1 MSATPHTTALVNE
14 RPRRASAAY
23 ARRAALALSVL
34 AFSLLWAGG
43 VAGAWLGRKGEAD
56 GPLASLFLLLAGLVV
71 LLGARTRREVLSL
84 ASIAL
89 LGFAVE
95 AAGVRTGFP
104 FGAYAYTGVLRPQ
117 LLGVPVVMGLAWM
130 ALVAYACEVA
140 GRLRLP
146 PWLAVVAGALWTTAL
161 DLVIDPL
168 AVNRFGYWTWTHGGN
183 YYGIPF
189 TNFAGWFVTALI
201 ACRVLTA
208 RPRPN
213 FWANFVGTAIL
224 LFFAANALAHSL
236 PFVAL
241 VGFALCAAGVYVS
254 ARSSG
259 LHARRAPLENLVGEH
274 ADENHHAEHREVERR
289 GDAEE
294 VHEVL

>member
-1 MSATPHTTALVNE
+1 MSATPHTTALVNT
-14 RPRRASAAY
+14 RSRRTSSAY

-34 AFSLLWAGG
+34 AFALLWTGG
-43 VAGAWLGRKGEAD
+43 TASAWLGRKSDAD

-84 ASIAL
+84 VSIAL
-89 LGFAVE
+89 LGFVVE

-117 LLGVPVVMGLAWM
+117 LLGVPVVMGFAWM
-130 ALVAYACEVA
+130 ALVAYACELA
-140 GRLRLP
+140 GRLQLP
-146 PWLAVVAGALWTTAL
+146 PWPAAVVGALLTTAI

-168 AVNRFGYWTWTHGGN
+168 AVQRFGYWTWAHEGT

-201 ACRVLTA
+201 ACRVLVA
-208 RPRPN
+208 HVRPD
-213 FWANFVGTAIL
+213 FWPSFVGAAIL
-224 LFFAANALAHSL
+224 LFFAANATAHAL

-241 VGFALCAAGVYVS
+241 IGFALCAAGVYVS
-254 ARSSG
+254 TRSRG

-274 ADENHHAEHREVERR
+274 ADENHHAEHGEVERR
-289 GDAEE
+289 RDAEE